1 MIMHLVLIIR
11 LLGCIENDNAYG
23 ASPLYLKG
31 WRERTGGEEWMAP
44 AYFEYVKAFVT
55 MHTMLYR
62 RPSLPCTFQQI
73 ENCSQKGTHNRTV
86 KANTLH
92 IGINLTAHHLCQTFI
107 GHCLQNSLHN
117 IAQHCLSLQQ
127 A

>member
-1 MIMHLVLIIR
+1 MP
-11 LLGCIENDNAYG
+11 
-23 ASPLYLKG
+23 S
-31 WRERTGGEEWMAP
+31 
-44 AYFEYVKAFVT
+44 AYFEYDKVFVT
-55 MHTMLYR
+55 KYMVLYR
-62 RPSLPCTFQQI
+62 HPYSPSAFEQI
-73 ENCSQKGTHNRTV
+73 KYSPQKSTHNRTIQPY
-86 KANTLH
+86 TLH